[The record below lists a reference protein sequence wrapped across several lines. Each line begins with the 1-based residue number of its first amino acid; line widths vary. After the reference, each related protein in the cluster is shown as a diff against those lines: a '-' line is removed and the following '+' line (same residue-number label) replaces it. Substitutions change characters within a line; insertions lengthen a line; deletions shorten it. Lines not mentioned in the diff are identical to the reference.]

1 MAVFYTVFYSL
12 IRLTSLPVT
21 SNIIRYFTD
30 GGMIVCSLFF
40 LMVWISQP
48 HVKILEKIVGLI
60 MVAVACLLLVTY
72 HYRILL
78 ELSFLLSTRSKV
90 LFDDILERIVKYSLI
105 VFCLIFFCSLLGIT
119 KNVEYARNDMYE
131 VETNFK
137 ALSFGFFYY
146 SAPAYLFMNI
156 IVSSLYLTK
165 GNCSLSKF
173 IFLVILAFLVFFLC
187 VTRVQLL
194 VNIIMFIAFLLIYKT
209 RWNFFSGKKWIP
221 VALFS
226 YPLMALFV
234 FYIFS
239 DKQFID
245 RDLLIFLNL
254 IFNGRLSFNQEA
266 FEKFDIT
273 WCGNEVETSMG
284 TAVDEYFFI
293 DCGYIDVL
301 MRYGF
306 IITSFILLSFS
317 IAFYRIYKA
326 RESFLFAYM
335 MLFVLVS
342 FVNNFFFASQFF
354 PYALLL
360 GCSFTKRELN
370 RKTIVTS

>member
-1 MAVFYTVFYSL
+1 MSKSSSRVYYMAVFYTVFYSL

-146 SAPAYLFMNI
+146 YLPY
-156 IVSSLYLTK
+156 SLYFF
-165 GNCSLSKF
+165 F
-173 IFLVILAFLVFFLC
+173 INYSFTYLLAVMSIQD
-187 VTRVQLL
+187 VTIV
-194 VNIIMFIAFLLIYKT
+194 FLLSSRFVKEHPSKRAYGKNCEAKKKLLTNET
-209 RWNFFSGKKWIP
+209 RTNSIMYANKNDSL
-221 VALFS
+221 AL
-226 YPLMALFV
+226 
-234 FYIFS
+234 
-239 DKQFID
+239 
-245 RDLLIFLNL
+245 
-254 IFNGRLSFNQEA
+254 
-266 FEKFDIT
+266 
-273 WCGNEVETSMG
+273 
-284 TAVDEYFFI
+284 
-293 DCGYIDVL
+293 
-301 MRYGF
+301 
-306 IITSFILLSFS
+306 
-317 IAFYRIYKA
+317 
-326 RESFLFAYM
+326 
-335 MLFVLVS
+335 
-342 FVNNFFFASQFF
+342 
-354 PYALLL
+354 
-360 GCSFTKRELN
+360 
-370 RKTIVTS
+370 